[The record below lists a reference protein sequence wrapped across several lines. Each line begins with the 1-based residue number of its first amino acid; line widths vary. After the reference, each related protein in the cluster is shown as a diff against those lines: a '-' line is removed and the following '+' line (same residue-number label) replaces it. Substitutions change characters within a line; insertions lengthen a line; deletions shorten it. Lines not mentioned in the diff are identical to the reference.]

1 MLHIFV
7 GVLHTNSQCHVG
19 DCHLRLLV
27 DNFFWIVAEPQGGDQ
42 SSIGKHPTPLRTRPF
57 FIADFIFYIIVD
69 GERSLAGV
77 TVLTRVAVAKFGQ
90 PRLHF
95 GENIV
100 YPRHGNERSTER
112 NLVVKT
118 QVMEPARGRGASG
131 PPEGR

>member
-1 MLHIFV
+1 M
-7 GVLHTNSQCHVG
+7 S
-19 DCHLRLLV
+19 
-27 DNFFWIVAEPQGGDQ
+27 
-42 SSIGKHPTPLRTRPF
+42 
-57 FIADFIFYIIVD
+57 ADFIFYIIVD